1 MLTIVSSFAAMI
13 KRCLIL
19 SSLLVHAHAAVW
31 ADEAPADS
39 LSTTL
44 EEVSVTALKRLNPV
58 MQEPEAVTILTEA
71 ELERL
76 GARTIRGVSDVVPNF
91 YMPEYGSRITST
103 IYVRGIGA
111 RMDNPSVGLNVD
123 NVPYLNKDA
132 YDFDVADIAMVEML
146 RGPQSTLY
154 GRNTM
159 AGVINITTLSPM
171 RYQGWKVFGEFAS
184 GTSIKGS
191 VG

>member
-71 ELERL
+71 ELD
-76 GARTIRGVSDVVPNF
+76 IRYATMRADLLKKNYDVEILASIPL
-91 YMPEYGSRITST
+91 I
-103 IYVRGIGA
+103 
-111 RMDNPSVGLNVD
+111 
-123 NVPYLNKDA
+123 
-132 YDFDVADIAMVEML
+132 
-146 RGPQSTLY
+146 
-154 GRNTM
+154 
-159 AGVINITTLSPM
+159 SP
-171 RYQGWKVFGEFAS
+171 A
-184 GTSIKGS
+184 
-191 VG
+191 

>member
-146 RGPQSTLY
+146 RGPCLLY
-154 GRNTM
+154 T
-159 AGVINITTLSPM
+159 SPSPRDM
-171 RYQGWKVFGEFAS
+171 
-184 GTSIKGS
+184 
-191 VG
+191 